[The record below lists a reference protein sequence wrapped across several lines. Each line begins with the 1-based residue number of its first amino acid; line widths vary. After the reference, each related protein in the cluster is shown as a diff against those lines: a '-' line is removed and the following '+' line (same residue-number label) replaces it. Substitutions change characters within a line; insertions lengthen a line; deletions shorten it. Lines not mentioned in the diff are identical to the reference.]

1 MSHPFSILAMPD
13 GAGSLI
19 FTPCPGTQDES
30 LQQALGTLKNA
41 GASAIVSLMS
51 DAELTH
57 NGVGELGQEVQAAGL
72 ARYQL
77 PIEDDEAPDAEFE
90 TRWQKALPALSK
102 LLDANRAIA
111 IHCKGGSGRTGLVA
125 AKLMIDR
132 GVPRTRAVELVQQL
146 RPRAIQKP
154 SHVSYI
160 KRL

>member
-1 MSHPFSILAMPD
+1 MSHPFSILVMPD
-13 GAGSLI
+13 GAGTLI
-19 FTPCPGTQDES
+19 FTPCPGTQGES
-30 LQQALGTLKNA
+30 LQQALATLKNA

-57 NGVGELGQEVQAAGL
+57 NGVGELGQQVQAAEL
-72 ARYQL
+72 AWYQL

-90 TRWQKALPALSK
+90 ARWQKALPELSK

-132 GVPRTRAVELVQQL
+132 GMPRARAVELVQQL

-160 KRL
+160 ERL

>member
-13 GAGSLI
+13 GTGTLI
-19 FTPCPGTQDES
+19 FTPCPGTQDEP

-41 GASAIVSLMS
+41 GARAIVSLMA
-51 DAELTH
+51 DTELTQ
-57 NGVGELGQEVQAAGL
+57 NGVGELGRQVQAAGL
-72 ARYQL
+72 AWFQL

-90 TRWQKALPALSK
+90 AKWQKALPALSE
-102 LLDANRAIA
+102 LLEANQAIA

-132 GVPRTRAVELVQQL
+132 GCSRTRAVELVQQL

-160 KRL
+160 ERL

>member
-13 GAGSLI
+13 GADSLI

-72 ARYQL
+72 AWYQL
-77 PIEDDEAPDAEFE
+77 PIEDDEAPDTEFE

-102 LLDANRAIA
+102 LLDANQAIA

-154 SHVSYI
+154 SHISSI
-160 KRL
+160 ERP